1 MKRSLAIKLILI
13 ILLSI
18 TIFFILLSAIG
29 ESIPLKY
36 RALYSRLESNLND
49 YEKWLDSKKVVE
61 TGEIIFAAELLPANA
76 NRGPDLLKPE
86 SIEGVSL
93 YLDRLEELGI
103 RGVTIAVGY
112 PLYLQEFDRYREYV
126 DFYKRVVEEARK
138 RGMKVDVKTG
148 VIFSGTAFSKLNLNY
163 SGLTF
168 EEYKVNKKRMVV
180 NIIRDLHP
188 DYLTIVAEPDTEH
201 GLLGLDELVKPEKY
215 TELVKY
221 VLEGI
226 EKGNTK
232 LGAGIGNW
240 GNLDYVKRFCNE
252 TSLDFIVIHVYP
264 VFGNLLYN
272 IDKISEIARQYGKKI
287 IMDEAWLYKVDKP
300 VFNIAASAEVFRLDS
315 FSFWAPLD
323 QKFLAVMAKA
333 AKVNGIEYVSPFWS
347 TYFFAYVDYDWN
359 TARMSYFELSE
370 AVNRE
375 AIKNIVSGKF
385 SSTGEF
391 YRKLIKSFKNS

>member
-13 ILLSI
+13 ILLS
-18 TIFFILLSAIG
+18 TAIFFILLSAIG
-29 ESIPLKY
+29 GSIPLKY

-49 YEKWLDSKKVVE
+49 YEKWLDSKKTVE
-61 TGEIIFAAELLPANA
+61 TGEITFAAELLPANA

-86 SIEGVSL
+86 SIDGVSL
-93 YLDRLEELGI
+93 YLDRLEALGV

-112 PLYLQEFDRYREYV
+112 PLYLQEFDHYQDYV

-138 RGMKVDVKTG
+138 RGMKVDVKIG
-148 VIFSGTAFSKLNLNY
+148 VIFSGAAFSKLNLNY
-163 SGLTF
+163 SVLTF

-188 DYLTIVAEPDTEH
+188 DYLTIGAEPDTEH
-201 GLLGLDELVKPEKY
+201 DLLGLDELVKPEKY
-215 TELVKY
+215 TELVNY

-300 VFNIAASAEVFRLDS
+300 VLNIAASAEVFRLDG

-323 QKFLAVMAKA
+323 QKFLAVIAKA

-359 TARMSYFELSE
+359 TARLTYFELSE

-391 YRKLIKSFKNS
+391 YRKLIESFKNS

>member
-13 ILLSI
+13 ILLS
-18 TIFFILLSAIG
+18 TAIFFILLSAIG
-29 ESIPLKY
+29 GSIPLKY

-49 YEKWLDSKKVVE
+49 YEKWLDSKKTVE
-61 TGEIIFAAELLPANA
+61 TGEITFAAELLPANA
-76 NRGPDLLKPE
+76 NREPDLLKPE
-86 SIEGVSL
+86 SIDGVSL
-93 YLDRLEELGI
+93 YLDRLEALGV

-112 PLYLQEFDRYREYV
+112 PLYLQEFDHYQDYV

-138 RGMKVDVKTG
+138 RGMKVDVKIG
-148 VIFSGTAFSKLNLNY
+148 VIFSGAAFSKLNLNY
-163 SGLTF
+163 SVLTF

-188 DYLTIVAEPDTEH
+188 DYLTIGAEPDTEH
-201 GLLGLDELVKPEKY
+201 DLLGLDELVKPEKY
-215 TELVKY
+215 TELVNY

-300 VFNIAASAEVFRLDS
+300 VLNIAASAEIFRLDG

-323 QKFLAVMAKA
+323 QKFLAVIAKA

-359 TARMSYFELSE
+359 TARLTYFELSE

-375 AIKNIVSGKF
+375 AIKNIVSA
-385 SSTGEF
+385 
-391 YRKLIKSFKNS
+391 NSLQQENSIGS